1 MHEEPSVMNE
11 DQAAAI
17 LGVKPQTLAVWRST
31 GRYDLPFVRV
41 GRLIRYRR
49 ADLEAWL
56 EKRAVGPEKG
66 GAA

>member
-1 MHEEPSVMNE
+1 MNE
-11 DQAAAI
+11 EQAAAF
-17 LGVKPQTLAVWRST
+17 LGVKPNTLAVWRAS
-31 GRYDLPFVRV
+31 GRYDLPFVRI

-56 EKRAVGPEKG
+56 EKRAVGSEKG